1 MVRLM
6 LVLGLVLSLAACSG
20 GTDGLSKGEEAD
32 LQDRLEAAEAERI
45 KAEEATRKAE
55 EATRIAE
62 EATRKAEEATRV
74 AEEEQERQ
82 RQAAEEALRQAA
94 AEKQEKE
101 RLEAQNEKARL
112 EALAREARVALAGLG
127 GPDLTA
133 PDSVDPQHRV
143 PAIVEEDGVTITSRR
158 GSSATGW
165 TGWYATTVHGQGEDG
180 DGMATEHTMVVY
192 SDVGAPKSTPIGD
205 AGYTDEADADTN
217 VFRITVAAAH
227 KTLIRSSQ
235 FPTSAGDTKDIDA
248 ETSFSGSFD
257 GASGTFSCGVALCI
271 VRNTGNGFLVDEGA
285 LTFEAPES
293 RTVKVA
299 DEDFMYFGW
308 WRRTNNDGTFSYGR
322 FRDEGIAP
330 VAGTPFT
337 QLEGEA
343 TYVGPAIGQYA
354 LYEPLSTRSNHGE
367 FKATARLTANF
378 GDTSTEGTLSGSI
391 TGFDVSPDW
400 SLSLK
405 QATINNASVTG
416 GNVSWTIDGH
426 TADEEGAWIGDFHS
440 NDNPYDGQR
449 PDGLTGTFTAQ
460 FDNDARLVGAYGAHR
475 Q

>member
-1 MVRLM
+1 MIRV
-6 LVLGLVLSLAACSG
+6 
-20 GTDGLSKGEEAD
+20 DNAD
-32 LQDRLEAAEAERI
+32 
-45 KAEEATRKAE
+45 
-55 EATRIAE
+55 
-62 EATRKAEEATRV
+62 
-74 AEEEQERQ
+74 
-82 RQAAEEALRQAA
+82 
-94 AEKQEKE
+94 
-101 RLEAQNEKARL
+101 
-112 EALAREARVALAGLG
+112 
-127 GPDLTA
+127 
-133 PDSVDPQHRV
+133 
-143 PAIVEEDGVTITSRR
+143 
-158 GSSATGW
+158 
-165 TGWYATTVHGQGEDG
+165 
-180 DGMATEHTMVVY
+180 
-192 SDVGAPKSTPIGD
+192 
-205 AGYTDEADADTN
+205 
-217 VFRITVAAAH
+217 H
-227 KTLIRSSQ
+227 KTLIKSSR
-235 FPTSAGDTKDIDA
+235 FPTSAGETKDIDA
-248 ETSFSGSFD
+248 ETSFLGSFD

>member
-45 KAEEATRKAE
+45 KAKEATRKAE

-62 EATRKAEEATRV
+62 EAKRKAEEATRV

-127 GPDLTA
+127 GPDLMA
-133 PDSVDPQHRV
+133 PDSVGPKYNAQAV
-143 PAIVEEDGVTITSRR
+143 VEEDDVTITSRR
-158 GSSATGW
+158 GSSAGR
-165 TGWYATTVHGQGEDG
+165 WYATTVHGQGEDD

-192 SDVGAPKSTPIGD
+192 SDVRAAKSTPIGD
-205 AGYTDEADADTN
+205 RYDDLAVADTN
-217 VFRITVAAAH
+217 VFMIEVDNTEH
-227 KTLIRSSQ
+227 KTLIKSGR
-235 FPTSAGDTKDIDA
+235 FPTSTGGTKDIDA
-248 ETSFSGSFD
+248 DTSFSGSFD
-257 GASGTFSCGVALCI
+257 SASGTFSCGGALCT
-271 VRNTGNGFLVDEGA
+271 VRNTGNGFAVDAGT

-293 RTVKVA
+293 RTVKV
-299 DEDFMYFGW
+299 DDQDFMYFGW

-322 FRDEGIAP
+322 FSDDGLAT
-330 VAGTPFT
+330 VAGGPFT

-354 LYEPLSTRSNHGE
+354 IYEPLSTRSNHGE

-378 GDTSTEGTLSGSI
+378 GDGLAEGTLSGSI

-416 GNVSWTIDGH
+416 GEVSWTIDGH
-426 TADEEGAWIGDFHS
+426 TAAEEGAWTGSFHS
-440 NDNPYDGQR
+440 NDNPYDGQP

-460 FDNDARLVGAYGAHR
+460 FDNDGRLVGAYGAHK
-475 Q
+475 